1 MSKKVKIIG
10 VPMDLGQSKR
20 GVDMGP
26 SAMRYA
32 GLSTRLSELGYS
44 VKDTGDIQVPVK
56 ESLDEKEVL
65 SEICRTCSQVYEAG
79 RVAIADSIPVFIGG
93 DHSIS
98 IGSIGGVTHD
108 APAGLVWVDAHGD
121 FNTMQ
126 TSRTGNVHGMSLAV
140 VTGSGLPELVN
151 IGRPGAKIDSV
162 NVVLIGVR
170 SLEEQERMLLK
181 KSGIRIY
188 TMREIDERGINRV
201 VDEALEV
208 LRGLDRIHVSL
219 DVDCLDPMT
228 APGLGTPEPGG
239 LTYRE
244 AHLMMEIIADSKRLS
259 SMDIVEINPIID
271 KGNQTAKIAVEL
283 TASLFGKS
291 IL

>member
-1 MSKKVKIIG
+1 
-10 VPMDLGQSKR
+10 MDLGQSKR

-32 GLSTRLSELGYS
+32 GLSSRLSELGYS
-44 VKDTGDIQVPVK
+44 VRDTGNIQVPVR
-56 ESLDEKEVL
+56 ESLDEHQVL
-65 SEICRTCSQVYEAG
+65 SEIRNTCAAVYEAG
-79 RVAIADSIPVFIGG
+79 RIAIADSIPVFIGG

-98 IGSIGGVTHD
+98 IGSTGGVTHD
-108 APAGLVWVDAHGD
+108 APAGLIWIDAHGD

-126 TSRTGNVHGMSLAV
+126 TSTSGNVHGMSLAI

-151 IGRPGAKIDSV
+151 IGRPGPKIEPA
-162 NVVLIGVR
+162 NVVVIAVR
-170 SLEEQERMLLK
+170 SLEEKERELLK
-181 KSGIRIY
+181 RSEISVF
-188 TMREIDERGINRV
+188 TMREIDERGISRIT
-201 VDEALEV
+201 DEALQV
-208 LRGLDRIHVSL
+208 LKGSRRIHVSL
-219 DVDCLDPMT
+219 DMDCLDPMT
-228 APGLGTPEPGG
+228 APGVGTPESGG

-244 AHLMMEIIADSKRLS
+244 AHLMMEIIADSNRLS

-271 KGNQTAKIAVEL
+271 QGNQTAKIAVEL